1 MPLQDRTQITILPI
15 DELDAEMREQ
25 MWALYAP
32 HHNMERACF
41 DARIA
46 SLDELALFQATGSR
60 ELVGFNGLRAKIL
73 ELGTG
78 GRVATFYM
86 GLTYVTRAWRSR
98 GLIQRMVIKRMLG
111 PVLSPAYDAVY
122 FWTDCLTYRP
132 YLVMARNLDE
142 YYPHR
147 ARELS
152 SEAREVRDLLGRCY
166 YGEAYD
172 PERGT
177 VRKTE
182 ARVCEHERLVTPAD
196 LEDPD
201 IRYYMELNRNYARG
215 DGVIALCPAHMGNL
229 MHYFGRK
236 LAEREGDS
244 ETSVIRMVS
253 RARRVLSRDG
263 EARGS

>member
-1 MPLQDRTQITILPI
+1 MPLQDRTRITIVPTE
-15 DELDAEMREQ
+15 ELDADMREL

-32 HHNMERACF
+32 HHNMDRASF

-46 SLDELALFQATGSR
+46 SLDELALFQANSSD
-60 ELVGFNGLRAKIL
+60 ELVGFNGLRTKII
-73 ELGTG
+73 ELASS

-86 GLTYVTRAWRSR
+86 GLTYISRAWRSR
-98 GLIQRMVIKRMLG
+98 GLIQRMVIKRMLA
-111 PVLSPAYDAVY
+111 PCLSPAYEAVY

-132 YLVMARNLDE
+132 YLVMAKNLAE

-147 ARELS
+147 TRELS
-152 SEAREVRDLLGRCY
+152 PEAREVRDVLGRCY

-182 ARVCEHERLVTPAD
+182 ARVCAHERVVTPAD

-215 DGVIALCPAHMGNL
+215 DGVLALCPAHMGNL
-229 MHYFGRK
+229 MHYLGRE

-244 ETSVIRMVS
+244 ESSVIRMVG
-253 RARRVLSRDG
+253 RARRALSG
-263 EARGS
+263 GEEARP